1 MDSGAVIDARRAITE
16 VTKLKGDDMAE
27 SVYKVIELIGTS
39 TESWEKAAAAALRR
53 AGKTVR
59 ELRVAEVSQLDVQM
73 RDGKIETYRAK
84 VKVSFKYEP
93 GNKD

>member
-1 MDSGAVIDARRAITE
+1 MTV
-16 VTKLKGDDMAE
+16 AE

-39 TESWEKAAAAALRR
+39 TESWEKAAAAALKR

-84 VKVSFKYEP
+84 VKVSFKYES
-93 GNKD
+93 GEKE

>member
-1 MDSGAVIDARRAITE
+1 
-16 VTKLKGDDMAE
+16 MAE

-39 TESWEKAAAAALRR
+39 TESWEKAAAAALKR

-84 VKVSFKYEP
+84 VKVSFKY
-93 GNKD
+93 